1 MSEIKSQEGHN
12 FFAIEADEIR
22 DISNWEQLGIAVRYI
37 KNHNA
42 VERILAYVDCE
53 STTGESICNAIVQC
67 LKDCGLDPLMCR
79 AQTYDGAGNMMGN

>member
-42 VERILAYVDCE
+42 VERIIAYVDCE
-53 STTGESICNAIVQC
+53 STTEESIYVTQLFSVSLIAALI
-67 LKDCGLDPLMCR
+67 L
-79 AQTYDGAGNMMGN
+79 